1 VALCVGTT
9 IIIKMNKARFA
20 WVTLAPMVW
29 LVLATQTAA
38 YQKIFHPDPRIGF
51 LAEASRLSG
60 LISGGAAGAGQ
71 VAATERL
78 IFNNRLDAAVT
89 ALFAVMVLVI
99 VLDSVREWYAILI
112 RRKVPVLREAAYV
125 VSAMTGEQ
133 S

>member
-1 VALCVGTT
+1 
-9 IIIKMNKARFA
+9 
-20 WVTLAPMVW
+20 MVW

-51 LAEASRLSG
+51 LAEANRLSG
-60 LISGGAAGAGQ
+60 LISGGAAGAGE
-71 VAATERL
+71 VATTERL

-89 ALFAVMVLVI
+89 ALFAVLVLVI

-112 RRKVPVLREAAYV
+112 RRKVPVLRESAYV
-125 VSAMTGEQ
+125 VSAMAGEQ